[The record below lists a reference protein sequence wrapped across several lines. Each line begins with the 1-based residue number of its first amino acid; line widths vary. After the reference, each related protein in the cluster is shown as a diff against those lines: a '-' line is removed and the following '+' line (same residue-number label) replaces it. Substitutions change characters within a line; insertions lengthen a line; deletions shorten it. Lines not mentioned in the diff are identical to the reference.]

1 MKSIMDVSSYGNV
14 ASITRNGWVSG
25 IRRKGRTLPS
35 VVSVIVYR
43 GLWVLVN
50 AVARLGFRLRVTGRP
65 LIPRQ
70 GGIIVAA
77 NHASYLDIPL
87 VGCALP
93 RRASFLGRASLFPNT
108 LANRLLQWVGW
119 IPIRIDRLDRKGFG
133 EAVARLKAGQVV
145 VIYPEGRRTTN
156 GDLQPAKPGIG
167 YIVAETGCPVV
178 PAYISGTY
186 EAWPRG
192 SKRVRF
198 SPVSITFGEP
208 MDFRPECNRET
219 GKALYH
225 SISSAVM
232 ERIADLGRRSPP
244 TRSSSSEADRAVF
257 QS

>member
-1 MKSIMDVSSYGNV
+1 MDARPCGRV
-14 ASITRNGWVSG
+14 ASIARNGGVSG
-25 IRRKGRTLPS
+25 IGSNGRVRRS
-35 VVSVIVYR
+35 VVSGIVYR
-43 GLWVLVN
+43 GLWVVVN
-50 AVARLGFRLRVTGRP
+50 AVARIGFRLRVTGRP
-65 LIPRQ
+65 RVPLR
-70 GGIIVAA
+70 GGVIVAA

-93 RRASFLGRASLFPNT
+93 RRASFLGRASLFPNA

-119 IPIRIDRLDRKGFG
+119 IPIRVDRFDRNGFG

-156 GDLQPAKPGIG
+156 GELQPAKPGIG

-186 EAWPRG
+186 EAWPPGTR
-192 SKRVRF
+192 RF
-198 SPVSITFGEP
+198 RLFPLSITFGDP
-208 MDFRPECNRET
+208 MDFRPECDRET
-219 GKALYH
+219 GKPLYQYIG
-225 SISSAVM
+225 STVM

-244 TRSSSSEADRAVF
+244 TRSSSSKADRAVF